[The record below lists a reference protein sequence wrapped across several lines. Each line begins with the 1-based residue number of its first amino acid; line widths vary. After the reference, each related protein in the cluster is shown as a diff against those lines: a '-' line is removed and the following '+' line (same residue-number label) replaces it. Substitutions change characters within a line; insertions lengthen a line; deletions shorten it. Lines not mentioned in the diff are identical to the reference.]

1 MREIKFR
8 GLSLDGK
15 WIYGDLNP
23 QGENH
28 VNLATFFANLY
39 AGTIRAET
47 VGEWT
52 GLHDKNGKEIY
63 DGDIVKHQLYRLPY
77 QVRYSLE
84 NTGFDLWMECHS
96 MHLGKLCEPKM
107 EVIGNI
113 WENKELLN
121 DNKANEL

>member
-8 GLSLDGK
+8 AWNPNEDVMRYSDDFVHLRDFFGWVRLN
-15 WIYGDLNP
+15 DL
-23 QGENH
+23 
-28 VNLATFFANLY
+28 LA
-39 AGTIRAET
+39 EST
-47 VGEWT
+47 VMQYT
-52 GLHDKNGKEIY
+52 GLKDKNGKEIY
-63 DGDIVKHQLYRLPY
+63 EGDIVKHQLYRLPY

-84 NTGFDLWMECHS
+84 NTGFDLWMGCHS